1 MITIIKN
8 HRWFL
13 VMLAAFV
20 FTRFFGLGQFYHQD
34 EYRWISIAN
43 SAVFGDLSSPH
54 PPIMEFALSSAG
66 KFFGYE
72 NLRVVPLIF
81 SILNLWLVYLLALRL
96 SGGRKTAYLAV
107 GFFIISVY
115 GLIANLQI
123 DIDGAILPFF
133 VLSSYYFYLKVTVD
147 KDKRFIWLFLA
158 AIVGGFLAKI
168 SFLLFFVAL
177 VVHHLLILYR
187 SKRFKVEI
195 KKLAFSFISLI
206 LLALAVYV
214 FYNFENS
221 RILEYAAGFK
231 VFNFGSRSY
240 FDLFLRLFKFF
251 IWLSPFLVLPV
262 MAGLFKREIFVRH
275 RVWFIY
281 AIFNLVFYLVIFDFT
296 RLPIER
302 YFMFII
308 APAVLISADILS
320 SFISR
325 INTFDRLSINPEQ
338 SRRINKKYLFLSLG
352 GFLLLLI
359 ITALASYEI
368 LPLNPKVAYLDSLK
382 SLNFNFLIPL
392 TGGSGPIGFY
402 VSAQFILWAWLVS
415 FVALLASFFA
425 KKYREIFIM
434 IFIIFG
440 VGYNILLSSEHLFGN
455 LYGSVDGITKKSV
468 DYVINNKEIEGV
480 ITYYDAG
487 VYYLKLKNKYDSRFY
502 TAPTRDYTIKLTEY
516 RGHYLIVDFPAV
528 DKKSE
533 YWRLISRCNL
543 DKKFTDK
550 YVESYVFDCRALPQL

>member
-1 MITIIKN
+1 MLCTTSNGMRNNRWLIII
-8 HRWFL
+8 F
-13 VMLAAFV
+13 AV
-20 FTRFFGLGQFYHQD
+20 FIFIRFFGLDQFYHQD

-43 SAVFGDLSSPH
+43 SEVFGELSSPH
-54 PPIMEFALSSAG
+54 PPIMEYSLSLAG
-66 KFFGYE
+66 KLLGYE
-72 NLRVVPLIF
+72 NLRVTPFIF
-81 SILNLWLVYLLALRL
+81 SILNLLLIYLLALRL
-96 SGGRKTAYLAV
+96 PGGRRTAYFAV
-107 GFFIISVY
+107 GLFVVSTY
-115 GLIANLQI
+115 SLIANLQI

-133 VLSSYYFYLKVTVD
+133 VLLSYYFYLKITVD

-158 AIVGGFLAKI
+158 AIVGGFMAKI
-168 SFLLFFVAL
+168 SFFLFVAAL
-177 VVHHLLILYR
+177 AIHHLLVLY
-187 SKRFKVEI
+187 KNKTFKFEI
-195 KKLAFSFISLI
+195 KKSVFLLVTGAS
-206 LLALAVYV
+206 LALAVYV

-231 VFNFGSRSY
+231 ILNFGSRAY

-251 IWLSPFLVLPV
+251 IWLSPLFFLPV
-262 MAGLFKREIFVRH
+262 MAGLFKREVFIRH

-281 AIFNLVFYLVIFDFT
+281 VLFNLIFYLIIFDFT

-308 APAVLISADILS
+308 APAVLISTDLLS
-320 SFISR
+320 SFIS
-325 INTFDRLSINPEQ
+325 
-338 SRRINKKYLFLSLG
+338 RINKKYLFLSLG
-352 GFLLLLI
+352 GFLLLLM
-359 ITALASYEI
+359 ITAAISYEV

-425 KKYREIFIM
+425 KKYREIFIV

-440 VGYNILLSSEHLFGN
+440 AGYNILLSSEHLFGN
-455 LYGSVDGITKKSV
+455 LYGSVDGVTKQSV
-468 DYVINNKEIEGV
+468 DYVVNNKEIEGA

-550 YVESYVFDCRALPQL
+550 YVDSYIFDCRELP